1 MYILVVSTSVKSS
14 WGGKTKTKAS
24 GSKHPNDLEGHVRVV
39 RHSPGETRGW
49 LWFGF
54 NFRSQLF
61 SKESER
67 EATFRDTK
75 RNDDPDLALFHSDVT
90 TPWQKERDFQ
100 GGVYLYGP
108 LYRIYPGVY
117 SPLVFVMIT
126 PSKAT
131 GRGSL
136 GFFDFSLLG
145 VIFARE
151 FCFFCLCSEPKRWL
165 FKNSYSQRALFFY

>member
-1 MYILVVSTSVKSS
+1 MAEREISKGVDICMAPYIEYILVYI
-14 WGGKTKTKAS
+14 
-24 GSKHPNDLEGHVRVV
+24 P
-39 RHSPGETRGW
+39 
-49 LWFGF
+49 
-54 NFRSQLF
+54 
-61 SKESER
+61 
-67 EATFRDTK
+67 
-75 RNDDPDLALFHSDVT
+75 
-90 TPWQKERDFQ
+90 
-100 GGVYLYGP
+100 
-108 LYRIYPGVY
+108 
-117 SPLVFVMIT
+117 PLVFVMIT